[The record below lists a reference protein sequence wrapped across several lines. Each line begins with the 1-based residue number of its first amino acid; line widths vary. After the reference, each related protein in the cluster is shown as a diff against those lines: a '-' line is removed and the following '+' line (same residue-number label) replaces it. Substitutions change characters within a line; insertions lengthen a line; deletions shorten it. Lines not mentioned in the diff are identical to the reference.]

1 MSDTIKMS
9 VPGELAELLVT
20 EGHATPTRGR
30 RSSQWGLD
38 GDFIGGTATVI
49 ALLQAPQTIAYLA
62 GAIRSL
68 ASRRRAGRTTDDR
81 TRMYVEAIGPH
92 GQIRFDGEAT
102 VEEIERL
109 LRRTILPAHSAVPGE
124 GAAPAQAPALDTDN
138 V

>member
-1 MSDTIKMS
+1 MSDTIKLS
-9 VPGELAELLVT
+9 VPGELAELLVA
-20 EGHATPTRGR
+20 EGHATQTRGR

-38 GDFIGGTATVI
+38 GDFIGGAATVI

-62 GAIRSL
+62 GAIRSF
-68 ASRRRAGRTTDDR
+68 ASRRRAGRPDDR
-81 TRMYVEAIGPH
+81 ARMYVEAIGPH

-109 LRRTILPAHSAVPGE
+109 LQRTILPAQGVDRTPVRDPSTDI
-124 GAAPAQAPALDTDN
+124 DTDT

>member
-1 MSDTIKMS
+1 MSDTVKMS
-9 VPGELAELLVT
+9 VPAELAELLVT

-38 GDFIGGTATVI
+38 GDFIGGAATVI

-68 ASRRRAGRTTDDR
+68 ASRRRAGRPDDR
-81 TRMYVEAIGPH
+81 ARMYVEAIGPH

-109 LRRTILPAHSAVPGE
+109 LQRTILPAQSVDR
-124 GAAPAQAPALDTDN
+124 AALRDTDTDA

>member
-1 MSDTIKMS
+1 MSDVIKMS
-9 VPGELAELLVT
+9 VPGELAELLVA
-20 EGHATPTRGR
+20 EGYATPTRGR

-49 ALLQAPQTIAYLA
+49 SLLQAPQTVAYLA
-62 GAIRSL
+62 GVIRSL
-68 ASRRRAGRTTDDR
+68 ASRRRDGRVDDR
-81 TRMYVEAIGPH
+81 SRMYVEAVGPH

-109 LRRTILPAHSAVPGE
+109 LRRTILPAQSAGPAE
-124 GAAPAQAPALDTDN
+124 GGDPAAALDTDT

>member
-9 VPGELAELLVT
+9 VPGELAELLVA

-38 GDFIGGTATVI
+38 GGFIGGTATVI
-49 ALLQAPQTIAYLA
+49 ALMQAPQTIAYLA

-68 ASRRRAGRTTDDR
+68 ASRRRADRTDDR

-109 LRRTILPAHSAVPGE
+109 LRRTILPAQSPGPAE
-124 GAAPAQAPALDTDN
+124 GTARAAALDTDA